1 MCKRMLDD
9 WIVFA
14 RLRAQYLDRCL
25 QLRYGNLAE
34 SPENVVRMVYRFI
47 GFQEIPN
54 DVLVGFRNMTSSHRS
69 EGVFGIRRTNS
80 SVTAHK
86 WKTEMT
92 LDRQKIIAD
101 NIREFLQEVV
111 YQNRL

>member
-25 QLRYGNLAE
+25 QLRCGDLAE
-34 SPENVVRMVYRFI
+34 SPERVVRMVYRFI
-47 GFQEIPN
+47 GLKETPS
-54 DVLVGFRNMTSSHRS
+54 DVLEGFKNMTLARRS
-69 EGVFGIRRTNS
+69 DGPYGIRRTNS

-86 WKTEMT
+86 WKTELT
-92 LDRQKIIAD
+92 LDRQTIITD
-101 NIREFLQEVV
+101 HCREFLKEVG
-111 YQNRL
+111 YQDRL